1 MINTQTPI
9 QQEVEPDLENQS
21 ETEPDEQGGIVVQGF
36 FRIFEPETGKVITQG
51 RA

>member
-1 MINTQTPI
+1 MINTQNPV
-9 QQEVEPDLENQS
+9 QQDSEPDQNKPV
-21 ETEPDEQGGIVVQGF
+21 TEPDEQGGIVVQGF